1 MGVGIEGLSATFED
15 DNQLEA
21 LFKRLD
27 VNKDGKICTS
37 DITHVLEEFH
47 GGENKEL
54 SFGLA
59 ESFLTRC
66 GLDNEGLLDFKE
78 FADYVREHDKRL
90 LIAFDQ
96 LDKNKSGRITVNDI
110 QETFRQFNM
119 PLSNEEA
126 EKLVRRVDQ
135 AGDLNIVYGEWREF
149 LLFHPAESLPNIFEF
164 WRHIACIDVG
174 SDAAVGIP
182 EDFSTIN
189 MLTSE
194 KQLLQLTAGAI
205 AGAVSRTCTA
215 PIDRLKL
222 MRQVYG
228 YKHKGSGF
236 VEAYRYMFR
245 EGGPLSLWRGNGINV
260 LKIAPE
266 TALKYGTYEH
276 YKRLLTSS
284 DIGCSWL
291 TDMLD
296 GRPLLAK
303 FAAGSLAGLTAQTII
318 YPLEVLKTRMCLRK
332 TGQFRSIWHCA
343 HTIYTQHGAHAFYR
357 GYLVNLIGIIPYAGI
372 ELALYERCKSAYIQ
386 RFMAS
391 DDSNGSSTPVQ
402 NVHPPTYLIPLF
414 AAASSA
420 CAIVAT
426 YPAALVRAK
435 LQATYW
441 SYSMQQKITAINLI
455 RTIWRDDGIAGL
467 YRGMLTNLT
476 KVIPAVG
483 ISLATYEALRREF
496 NLGPLGSG

>member
-1 MGVGIEGLSATFED
+1 MVAVAGCHSTPFQD

-27 VNKDGKICTS
+27 VNKDGKISTS
-37 DITHVLEEFH
+37 DIISVLEELH
-47 GGENKEL
+47 GKKSQEI
-54 SFGLA
+54 SSALA
-59 ESFLTRC
+59 ESFLRRC
-66 GLDNEGLLDFKE
+66 GLSSGGLLDYKHFV
-78 FADYVREHDKRL
+78 DYVREHDKRL
-90 LIAFDQ
+90 VIAFDQ

-110 QETFRQFNM
+110 RETFAQFDM
-119 PLSNEEA
+119 PLTAEEA
-126 EKLVRRVDQ
+126 EQLLRHVDQ
-135 AGDLNIVYGEWREF
+135 AGNLNIEYGQWREF
-149 LLFHPAESLPNIFEF
+149 LLFHPAENLPNIFEF

-174 SDAAVGIP
+174 SDVAVGIP
-182 EDFSTIN
+182 EDFPTTEV
-189 MLTSE
+189 LTPG

-236 VEAYRYMFR
+236 VEAYRYMLR
-245 EGGPLSLWRGNGINV
+245 EGGPLSLWRGNGINI

-276 YKRLLTSS
+276 YKRLLTSADTS
-284 DIGCSWL
+284 CGWL
-291 TDMLD
+291 TDLLD
-296 GRPLLAK
+296 DRPLLAK
-303 FAAGSLAGLTAQTII
+303 FVAGSMAGLTAQTII
-318 YPLEVLKTRMCLRK
+318 YPLE
-332 TGQFRSIWHCA
+332 
-343 HTIYTQHGAHAFYR
+343 
-357 GYLVNLIGIIPYAGI
+357 
-372 ELALYERCKSAYIQ
+372 RCKSAYIQ
-386 RFMAS
+386 RFMTS
-391 DDSNGSSTPVQ
+391 DDPSCSSAQ
-402 NVHPPTYLIPLF
+402 KLHPPTYVVPIF
-414 AAASSA
+414 AAVSSA

-426 YPAALVRAK
+426 YPASLVRAK

-441 SYSMQQKITAINLI
+441 SYSTQQKITAINLI
-455 RTIWRDDGIAGL
+455 RTIWRDDGISGL

>member
-1 MGVGIEGLSATFED
+1 MVAVAGCHSTPFQD

-27 VNKDGKICTS
+27 VNKDGKISTS
-37 DITHVLEEFH
+37 DIISVLEELH
-47 GGENKEL
+47 GKKSQEI
-54 SFGLA
+54 SSALA
-59 ESFLTRC
+59 ESFLRRC
-66 GLDNEGLLDFKE
+66 GLSSGGLLDYKHFV
-78 FADYVREHDKRL
+78 DYVREHDKRL
-90 LIAFDQ
+90 VIAFDQ

-110 QETFRQFNM
+110 RETFAQFDM
-119 PLSNEEA
+119 PLTAEEA
-126 EKLVRRVDQ
+126 EQLLRHVDQ
-135 AGDLNIVYGEWREF
+135 AGNLNIEYGQWREF
-149 LLFHPAESLPNIFEF
+149 LLFHPAENLPNIFEF

-174 SDAAVGIP
+174 SDVAVGIP
-182 EDFSTIN
+182 EDFPTTEV
-189 MLTSE
+189 LTPG

-236 VEAYRYMFR
+236 VEAYRYMLR
-245 EGGPLSLWRGNGINV
+245 EGGPLSLWRGNGINI

-276 YKRLLTSS
+276 YKRLLTSADTS
-284 DIGCSWL
+284 CGWL
-291 TDMLD
+291 TDLLD
-296 GRPLLAK
+296 DRPLLAK
-303 FAAGSLAGLTAQTII
+303 FVAGSMAGLTAQTII

-343 HTIYTQHGAHAFYR
+343 HIIYTQYGAHAFYR
-357 GYLVNLIGIIPYAGI
+357 GYLVNVIGIIPYAGI

-386 RFMAS
+386 RFMTS
-391 DDSNGSSTPVQ
+391 DDPSCSSAQ
-402 NVHPPTYLIPLF
+402 KLHPPTYVVPIF
-414 AAASSA
+414 AAVSSA

-426 YPAALVRAK
+426 YPASLVRAK

-441 SYSMQQKITAINLI
+441 SYSTQQKITAINLI
-455 RTIWRDDGIAGL
+455 RTIWRDDGISGL

>member
-1 MGVGIEGLSATFED
+1 MVAGVDGYSTTFQD

-27 VNKDGKICTS
+27 VNKDGKISTS
-37 DITHVLEEFH
+37 DIINVLEELH
-47 GGENKEL
+47 GKKSQEI
-54 SFGLA
+54 SSALA
-59 ESFLTRC
+59 ESFLRRC
-66 GLDNEGLLDFKE
+66 GVNSGELLDYKNFV
-78 FADYVREHDKRL
+78 DYVREHDKRL
-90 LIAFDQ
+90 VIAFDQ
-96 LDKNKSGRITVNDI
+96 LDKNKSGRITVDDI
-110 QETFRQFNM
+110 RETFAQFDM
-119 PLSNEEA
+119 PLTPEEA
-126 EKLVRRVDQ
+126 EQLLRHVDQ
-135 AGDLNIVYGEWREF
+135 AGNLNIEYGEWREF
-149 LLFHPAESLPNIFEF
+149 LLFHPAENLPNIFEF
-164 WRHIACIDVG
+164 WRYIACIDVG
-174 SDAAVGIP
+174 SDVAVGIP
-182 EDFSTIN
+182 EDFPTTEV
-189 MLTSE
+189 LTPG

-228 YKHKGSGF
+228 YKHKGTGF
-236 VEAYRYMFR
+236 VEAYRYMLR
-245 EGGPLSLWRGNGINV
+245 EGGPLSLWRGNGINI

-276 YKRLLTSS
+276 YKRLLTNADASC
-284 DIGCSWL
+284 GWF
-291 TDMLD
+291 TDLFD
-296 GRPLLAK
+296 GRPPLAK
-303 FAAGSLAGLTAQTII
+303 FVAGSMAGLTAQTII

-343 HTIYTQHGAHAFYR
+343 HIIYTQYGAHAFYR
-357 GYLVNLIGIIPYAGI
+357 GYLVNVIGIIPYAGI

-386 RFMAS
+386 RYMTS
-391 DDSNGSSTPVQ
+391 DDSSCSSAQ
-402 NVHPPTYLIPLF
+402 NLHPPTYVVPIF
-414 AAASSA
+414 AAVSSA

-426 YPAALVRAK
+426 YPASLVRAK

-441 SYSMQQKITAINLI
+441 SYSTQQKITAINLI
-455 RTIWRDDGIAGL
+455 RTIWRDDGISGL